1 MDWQAGSQPACIK
14 IPNREYMRGFRLVK
28 RITMTLDDD
37 EFERWKAL
45 KGSKSWH
52 DFFKSL
58 VELSEEAECVSKES
72 LCDYVKKQCE
82 LLVEL
87 AKMGCLGREEALLR
101 LCAGGDD
108 AKDLL
113 RAFIVVTNALVSKL
127 TGVNKWI
134 ALLARAL
141 ILDVV
146 QGNTEG
152 IRRGLEELCSISTP
166 SQ

>member
-1 MDWQAGSQPACIK
+1 M
-14 IPNREYMRGFRLVK
+14 VK
-28 RITMTLDDD
+28 RITITLDDD
-37 EFERWKAL
+37 EFEHWKVL

-58 VELSEEAECVSKES
+58 VELSEESECISKES

-101 LCAGGDD
+101 LCAGSNDV
-108 AKDLL
+108 KDLL

-134 ALLARAL
+134 ALLARSL

-146 QGNTEG
+146 QGNAEG
-152 IRRGLEELCSISTP
+152 IKRGLEELCSISTP

>member
-1 MDWQAGSQPACIK
+1 M
-14 IPNREYMRGFRLVK
+14 VK
-28 RITMTLDDD
+28 RITITLDDD
-37 EFERWKAL
+37 EFEQWKAL

-58 VELSEEAECVSKES
+58 VELSGEGECVPKGP
-72 LCDYVKKQCE
+72 LCDHVKKQCE

-87 AKMGCLGREEALLR
+87 ARMGCLGREEALLR
-101 LCAGGDD
+101 LCAGSDD
-108 AKDLL
+108 IKDLL
-113 RAFIVVTNALVSKL
+113 RAFIVITNALEIKL
-127 TGVNKWI
+127 SGINRWI
-134 ALLARAL
+134 ALLARSL

-152 IRRGLEELCSISTP
+152 VKQGLEELCSISAP